1 MKLSEEIIIS
11 YSEKIYG
18 YAYGKLRDPDKAGD
32 LSQEIMLNLLKSSA
46 KNTETDNPDGFVY
59 TVCRYTFAG
68 YLRKKYRQNKYEGIC
83 IDNATFIPSDESVE
97 NSVELS
103 MMKERLM
110 REISRLA
117 KIHRDITV
125 MFYFEN
131 ISTAEIAEKLGLSG
145 GTVRWYLG
153 ESRKKL
159 KEGIDMNE
167 NLSFNPIRMWA
178 GHDGYAE
185 DMNMKGLGK
194 DPLVTNI
201 AWACYKD
208 ALTVEE
214 ISRETGVAAVYL
226 EYHINQLV
234 KMNYLKKTGNKYRTN
249 FYIQSVELADKHYE
263 YIADNAEAL
272 TQRSL
277 EVLKSRLDE
286 ILSIGFMGN
295 DIDRDRLIWA
305 FYGDM
310 MYTAVNTY
318 LSTITEN
325 GRKYKDISRPMR
337 ADGSEHWVCAGL
349 VPDKG
354 YESKISKKAAE
365 FKSLCLNGNGI
376 KIRESETARSIQ
388 FDYGTAWRE
397 FSTDEICELCH
408 IRELILS
415 GCEMNNHDKLIAAKM
430 AKDGYI
436 IMQNGIPHMN
446 IPFMT
451 ASEHDVYSNIINEII
466 TDLGDNFL
474 AEYITGSGKL
484 AESDIPEYLDSDLI
498 LYFKYHI
505 ISMWDFF
512 HMANYKKMLKLPE
525 DLNHS
530 GFATMVWLK

>member
-167 NLSFNPIRMWA
+167 NLSFNPIKMWA
-178 GHDGYAE
+178 GHDGWSS
-185 DMNMKGLGK
+185 DMEMSGLGRN
-194 DPLVTNI
+194 PLVTNI

-208 ALTVEE
+208 ALTIEE

-226 EYHINQLV
+226 EYHLKQLV
-234 KMNYLKKTGNKYRTN
+234 KMDYIKKTGSKYRTN

-263 YIADNAEAL
+263 YITNNAEAL

-277 EVLKSRLDE
+277 EALKSRLDE
-286 ILSIGFMGN
+286 IISIGFMGS
-295 DIDRDRLIWA
+295 DIDRDILIWT

-310 MYTAVNTY
+310 MNTAVYKY
-318 LSTITEN
+318 LSTIEEN
-325 GRKYKDISRPMR
+325 GRKYKDIQRPMH
-337 ADGSEHWVCAGL
+337 ADGSEHWVSAGL
-349 VPDKG
+349 MPDKD
-354 YESKISKKAAE
+354 YKPKMSKEAEE
-365 FKSLCLNGNGI
+365 FKNSCLSINGI
-376 KIRESETARSIQ
+376 KTCGSETALSLQ
-388 FDYGTAWRE
+388 FDYGTGWRE
-397 FSTDEICELCH
+397 FNDDELCELCH
-408 IRELILS
+408 IREIILS
-415 GCEMNNHDKLIAAKM
+415 GREMSNHDKLIAAKM

-436 IMQNGIPHMN
+436 VMQNGIPHMN

-451 ASEHDVYSNIINEII
+451 ASEHDIYSNIINEII

-474 AEYITGSGKL
+474 AEYISGAGKL
-484 AESDIPEYLDSDLI
+484 AESDIPEYLDSDLK
-498 LYFKYHI
+498 LFFKYQLI
-505 ISMWDFF
+505 NMWDFF

-525 DLNHS
+525 DRNHT